1 MAQDIDWRPQ
11 TGEIPTGPGV
21 YRFLDSNG
29 RVLYV
34 GKAKSLRARLSNYF
48 GPLDSLHERTRR
60 MVTTAVDVKWV
71 IVKSEYEALQLEFMW
86 IKQFDP
92 PFNVVFKDD
101 KSYPYLAVSL
111 SDAFPR
117 AFITRNREL
126 KGVKFFGPY
135 TNAWAVRETLDTL
148 LKVYPVRSCTQGVFD
163 RAKRTGR
170 ACLLGDIGK
179 CAAPCVG
186 RVTSDEHK
194 QIARDFIDFMGGG
207 DTRIVADLKKR
218 MVSASEEQQYELA
231 AQLRDDYQALE
242 KVLEKSTVVF
252 TDQTDADLF
261 GIEHDDLAAAVSQFI
276 VRGGRIRGVRGWVV
290 DKELERDL
298 PELVEYVLQNVYES
312 PAGAEPIEVPREVLV
327 PELPEDAKE
336 LARWLGEKRGSK
348 VDLRVPQRGD
358 KAALAKTALTN
369 AKHALL
375 LYKSRRT
382 TDFTARAEALTALQN
397 ALGLSDAPLRIE
409 CFDISHLGGT
419 NVVASMVV
427 FEDGLPKKDQ
437 YRHFAIEETTDDTD
451 SIYQVLMR
459 RLKYLRE
466 PEPEQPVT
474 EFGPDGEIVETGK
487 PRARFAYRPNLL
499 IVDGGQPQVNAAARA
514 LRDSGVTDLAV
525 VGIAK
530 RLEELWLPEEPFP
543 VILPRGADELFL
555 VQRLRDEAHRFAI
568 SYQRKKRSG
577 SIASQLEQISGLG
590 EKRVKALLKHFGSA
604 KRLKQASADEI
615 SEVAG
620 IGPVLA
626 QQIVAE
632 IGDPLA

>member
-1 MAQDIDWRPQ
+1 MAQEIDWRPQ
-11 TGEIPTGPGV
+11 TGEIPTQPGV
-21 YRFLDSNG
+21 YRFLDAGG

-34 GKAKSLRARLSNYF
+34 GKAKNLRARLTNYF

-71 IVKSEYEALQLEFMW
+71 IVKTEYEALQLEFMW

-92 PFNVVFKDD
+92 PFNVRFKDD
-101 KSYPYLAVSL
+101 KSYPYLAIST
-111 SDAFPR
+111 SEAYPR
-117 AFITRNREL
+117 VFISRNREM
-126 KGVKFFGPY
+126 KGVKYFGPY
-135 TNAWAVRETLDTL
+135 TQAWTVRETLDTL
-148 LKVYPVRSCTQGVFD
+148 LKVYPMRSCTQGIFD
-163 RAKRTGR
+163 RAKKSGR
-170 ACLLGDIGK
+170 PCLLGDIGK

-186 RVTSDEHK
+186 RVTSDEHRAISK
-194 QIARDFIDFMGGG
+194 QFIDFMGGS
-207 DTRIVADLKKR
+207 DTKMVAELKAK
-218 MVSASEEQQYELA
+218 MLQASEEQNYEYA
-231 AQLRDDYQALE
+231 ARLRDDIVALE
-242 KVLEKSTVVF
+242 AVLSKSTVVF

-261 GIEHDDLAAAVSQFI
+261 AIAHDDLAAAVSQFI

-312 PAGAEPIEVPREVLV
+312 PEGAEPIEVPREVLV
-327 PELPEDAKE
+327 PELPDDSTE
-336 LARWLGEKRGSK
+336 LAKWLGERRGSK

-382 TDFTARAEALTALQN
+382 ADFTARADALSALQR
-397 ALGLSDAPLRIE
+397 ALNLPEAPLRIE
-409 CFDISHLGGT
+409 CFDISHLSGT

-459 RLKYLRE
+459 RLKYLVE
-466 PEPEQPVT
+466 PETPAEP
-474 EFGPDGEIVETGK
+474 GSK
-487 PRARFAYRPNLL
+487 PARFAYRPNLL

-514 LRDSGVTDLAV
+514 LKDSGITDLAV

-530 RLEELWLPEEPFP
+530 RLEELWLPEDPFP
-543 VILPRGADELFL
+543 VILPRGADELFM

-577 SIASQLEQISGLG
+577 SIASQLNDINGLG
-590 EKRVKALLKHFGSA
+590 EKRVTALLKRFGSA
-604 KRLKQASADEI
+604 KRLKQATLDEI

-620 IGPVLA
+620 IGPILA
-626 QQIVAE
+626 QQIIDA
-632 IGDPLA
+632 IGE

>member
-21 YRFLDSNG
+21 YRFLDAGG

-60 MVTTAVDVKWV
+60 MVTTAADVKWV

-126 KGVKFFGPY
+126 RGVKYFGPY
-135 TNAWAVRETLDTL
+135 TSAWAVRETLDTL
-148 LKVYPVRSCTQGVFD
+148 LKVYPVRSCTQGIFD
-163 RAKRTGR
+163 RAKRAGR
-170 ACLLGDIGK
+170 PCLLGDIGK

-194 QIARDFIDFMGGG
+194 SIARDFIDFMGGG
-207 DTRIVADLKKR
+207 DTQIVSGLKTR
-218 MVSASEEQQYELA
+218 MMAASENQQYELA
-231 AQLRDDYQALE
+231 AQLRDDVVALE
-242 KVLEKSTVVF
+242 KVLEKSTIVF

-261 GIEHDDLAAAVSQFI
+261 GIAHDELAAAVSQFI

-298 PELVEYVLQNVYES
+298 GELVEYVLQNVYDS
-312 PAGAEPIEVPREVLV
+312 PDGAEPIEVPREVLV

-336 LARWLGEKRGSK
+336 LAKWLGDRRGSK

-369 AKHALL
+369 AKHALM
-375 LYKSRRT
+375 LYKNRRT
-382 TDFTARAEALTALQN
+382 SDFTARADALAALQR
-397 ALGLSDAPLRIE
+397 ALGLADAPLRIE

-437 YRHFAIEETTDDTD
+437 YRHFAIENTTDDTD

-459 RLKYLRE
+459 RLKYLQE
-466 PEPEQPVT
+466 PEAQAADQAPT
-474 EFGPDGEIVETGK
+474 
-487 PRARFAYRPNLL
+487 RFAYRPNLL

-514 LRDSGVTDLAV
+514 LADSGVTDLAV
-525 VGIAK
+525 VGLAK
-530 RLEELWLPEEPFP
+530 RLEELWLPNDNFP
-543 VILPRGADELFL
+543 VILPRGADELFM

-577 SIASQLEQISGLG
+577 SIASQLTEISGLG
-590 EKRVKALLKHFGSA
+590 EKRVAALLKHFGSA
-604 KRLKQASADEI
+604 KRLKQASVEEI

-626 QQIVAE
+626 QQIVDT
-632 IGDPLA
+632 IGEN